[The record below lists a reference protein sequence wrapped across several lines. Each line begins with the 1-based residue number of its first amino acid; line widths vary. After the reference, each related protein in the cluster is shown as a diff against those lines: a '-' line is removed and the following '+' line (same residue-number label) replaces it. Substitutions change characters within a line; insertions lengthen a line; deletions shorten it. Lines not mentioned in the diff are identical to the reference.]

1 MVSTEL
7 MMHLADLSKLHFS
20 KAELERLSKDLSD
33 IIALMDEVK
42 QFNGNPNQNEN
53 IRSFLEQRPDRA
65 GESFPREEILNNAKG
80 RAETFFS
87 VPKVV
92 E

>member
-53 IRSFLEQRPDRA
+53 IRSFL
-65 GESFPREEILNNAKG
+65 
-80 RAETFFS
+80 
-87 VPKVV
+87 
-92 E
+92 